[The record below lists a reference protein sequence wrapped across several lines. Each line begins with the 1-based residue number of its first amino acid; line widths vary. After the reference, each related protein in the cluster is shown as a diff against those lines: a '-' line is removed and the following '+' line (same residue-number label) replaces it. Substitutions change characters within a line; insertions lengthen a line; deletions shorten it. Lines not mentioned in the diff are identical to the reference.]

1 MKFTEVLEAMVDSG
15 PILSYSY
22 DGTRLYYETEDEYY
36 CINKE
41 GKEECK
47 DLDLI
52 VKILDAWL

>member
-1 MKFTEVLEAMVDSG
+1 MKFTELLQGIIDSG

-22 DGTRLYYETEDEYY
+22 DGTKLYYETETDFHS
-36 CINKE
+36 IS
-41 GKEECK
+41 KEECK

>member
-1 MKFTEVLEAMVDSG
+1 MKLAEVLEAMVDSG

-22 DGTRLYYETEDEYY
+22 DGTRLYYETEDDYY
-36 CINKE
+36 CIN
-41 GKEECK
+41 KEECK

>member
-22 DGTRLYYETEDEYY
+22 DGTRLYYETEDDYY
-36 CINKE
+36 CISS
-41 GKEECK
+41 KEECK